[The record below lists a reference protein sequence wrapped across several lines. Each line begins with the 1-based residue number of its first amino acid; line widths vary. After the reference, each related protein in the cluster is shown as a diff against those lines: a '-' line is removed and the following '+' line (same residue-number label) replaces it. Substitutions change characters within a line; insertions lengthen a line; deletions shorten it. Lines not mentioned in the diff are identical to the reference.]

1 MALHLNGQ
9 SGDGEIPQDREPTEA
24 EMQQK
29 HIDMLHCLSLVEQ
42 QAREARMNLI
52 MAMENHKAAMR
63 MGAVEIADPSVAMR
77 LANSAGGRSAEPIN
91 LGASHRDA
99 ILQDCRNRFAQM
111 DVLVTQSRD
120 LMNKAAALRGL

>member
-9 SGDGEIPQDREPTEA
+9 SGGEVPEDREPTEV
-24 EMQQK
+24 EMQGK
-29 HIDMLHCLSLVEQ
+29 HIEMLHSLSLVEV
-42 QAREARMNLI
+42 QAREARVHLI

-77 LANSAGGRSAEPIN
+77 LAGAAGGRSAEPIN

-111 DVLVTQSRD
+111 DVLVGQARD
-120 LMNKAAALRGL
+120 LMNKAAALRGV